1 MYYKELKRRTAH
13 WSSALRAGAGASAS
27 ASASACASLSV
38 DPLSVPCY
46 TSVPYA
52 VSEQ

>member
-1 MYYKELKRRTAH
+1 MYYKESKRRAAH
-13 WSSALRAGAGASAS
+13 WSSALRAGACASAS
-27 ASASACASLSV
+27 ASASL

>member
-1 MYYKELKRRTAH
+1 MYYKESKRRAAH
-13 WSSALRAGAGASAS
+13 WSSALRAGACASAS
-27 ASASACASLSV
+27 ASASLSL